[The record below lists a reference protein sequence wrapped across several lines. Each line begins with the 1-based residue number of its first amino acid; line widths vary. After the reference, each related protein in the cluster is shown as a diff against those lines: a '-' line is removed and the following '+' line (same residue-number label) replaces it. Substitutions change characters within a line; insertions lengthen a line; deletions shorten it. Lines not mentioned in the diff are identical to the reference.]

1 MMGRKKK
8 AACSIG
14 GKQREGSY
22 YVDVYAITFL
32 VVKVEEKREKEE
44 EREKKLLYASQLAEI
59 LVSNNKLYLENLE
72 TLISD

>member
-44 EREKKLLYASQLAEI
+44 E
-59 LVSNNKLYLENLE
+59 
-72 TLISD
+72 